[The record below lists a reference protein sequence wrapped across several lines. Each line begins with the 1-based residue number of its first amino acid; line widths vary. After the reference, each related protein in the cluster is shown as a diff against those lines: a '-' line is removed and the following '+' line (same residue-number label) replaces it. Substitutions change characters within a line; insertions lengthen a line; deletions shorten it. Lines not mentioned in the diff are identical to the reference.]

1 LLKVWVGFNLVDS
14 RRNSGDFEKNIE
26 LFGGEIAD
34 TNASDLARIDEFLQD
49 FPCIGYWDIC

>member
-14 RRNSGDFEKNIE
+14 RRNSGHFEKIIE

-49 FPCIGYWDIC
+49 FPCIGY